1 MNAIV
6 HSLIVGAGCLVLAVG
21 LLSTLTINK
30 QK

>member
-1 MNAIV
+1 MNTTV
-6 HSLIVGAGCLVLAVG
+6 YTLLVGAGLLVLMLG